1 VLNLTENHAKI
12 FKFKS
17 LFSIVIYM
25 GIKAIYE
32 NNVLKPLEKLA
43 LKEGEEVEIEV
54 KKNSVNKL
62 VGIIKISNKKWID
75 EIIESPD
82 LEPI

>member
-1 VLNLTENHAKI
+1 MQRL
-12 FKFKS
+12 FKFKDR
-17 LFSIVIYM
+17 FNIVIYM
-25 GIKAIYE
+25 GIKAVYE